1 MSHSTPTGPSRSE
14 RSGRRARRSLA
25 SAAVLAAG
33 VLVLSACGGSG
44 FSDTGSQGSSGGAS
58 SGGGQLQVLIGS
70 SGQAETTAVTDAVA
84 AWSKESGTP
93 ARVSA
98 ASDLAQELS
107 QGFAAKTPPDVFY
120 VSSDLFNSYA
130 ASGALEPYG
139 DQLSNAGDFYPV
151 LKQAF
156 TRDGKLYCA
165 PKDFSTL
172 ALVINTDLWSKAGL
186 TDADIPTTWDQL
198 KTVSQKLTGN
208 GVVGLSTSAEYSRLG
223 AFMAEAGGG
232 LVKDGKAVA
241 DSQQNVEALQ
251 YVQSLESDGSFKFAK
266 DLGAGWGGEAF
277 GTGKAAM
284 TIEGNWLVGSMASD
298 YPNVKYKVVEL
309 PAGPAGKGTLT
320 FTNCWGVAADSKNKE
335 AAVKLVEDLTSS
347 DQQLSFAKSFGVMP
361 SLQSAAQ
368 PFQQEFPAQAAFL
381 AGASYATAVP
391 NQEGV
396 SDVITDLN
404 SQLEG
409 LGTGDPKAILQR
421 TQTNLEAALKSSGS

>member
-1 MSHSTPTGPSRSE
+1 MSDTTPTSPSRPQ
-14 RSGRRARRSLA
+14 RGGRTGRRSLA
-25 SAAVLAAG
+25 GAAVLAAG

-44 FSDTGSQGSSGGAS
+44 FDDTGSQGASGGES
-58 SGGGQLQVLIGS
+58 GGQLQVLIGS

-84 AWSKESGTP
+84 AWSEESGTP

-107 QGFAAKTPPDVFY
+107 QGFAAQTPPDVFY
-120 VSSDLFNSYA
+120 VSADLFNSYA

-139 DQLSNAGDFYPV
+139 DQLSGADDFYPV
-151 LKQAF
+151 LSEAF
-156 TRDGKLYCA
+156 TRDGQLYCA

-172 ALVINTDLWSKAGL
+172 ALVINTQLWQQAGL
-186 TDADIPTTWDQL
+186 TDADVPTTWDQL
-198 KTVSQKLTGN
+198 RTVAQRLTAN

-232 LVKDGKAVA
+232 LVTDGQATA
-241 DSQQNVEALQ
+241 DSAQNVEALQ
-251 YVQSLESDGSFKFAK
+251 YVQSLMADGSYRFAA

-298 YPNVKYKVVEL
+298 YPDVQYQVVEL

-320 FTNCWGVAADSKNKE
+320 FTNCWGIAADSQNKE
-335 AAVKLVEDLTSS
+335 AAVELVEDLTSS
-347 DQQLSFAKSFGVMP
+347 DQQLAFAKAFGVMP

-368 PFQQEFPAQAAFL
+368 PFSEEFPAQAAFL
-381 AGASYATAVP
+381 AGADYATAVP
-391 NQEGV
+391 NAEGV

-409 LGTGDPKAILQR
+409 LAGGDPQAILQR
-421 TQTNLEAALKSSGS
+421 TQANLEAALQSAGS

>member
-1 MSHSTPTGPSRSE
+1 MSESTSTRRP

-25 SAAVLAAG
+25 TCAVLAAG

-44 FSDTGSQGSSGGAS
+44 FSDTGSQGSSDGA

-130 ASGALEPYG
+130 ASGALEAYG
-139 DQLSNAGDFYPV
+139 DQLSNADDFYPV

-172 ALVINTDLWSKAGL
+172 ALVINTDLWTKAGL

-198 KTVSQKLTGN
+198 KTVAQKLTGN

-232 LVKDGKAVA
+232 LVKDGKATA
-241 DSQQNVEALQ
+241 DSAQNVEALK
-251 YVQSLESDGSFKFAK
+251 YVQSLMADGSYKFAA

-298 YPNVKYKVVEL
+298 YPDVEYEVVEL

-347 DQQLSFAKSFGVMP
+347 DQQLSFAKAFGVMP

-409 LGTGDPKAILQR
+409 LANGDPQAILQR
-421 TQTNLEAALKSSGS
+421 TQTNLETALKSSGS

>member
-1 MSHSTPTGPSRSE
+1 MSRTRSL
-14 RSGRRARRSLA
+14 AVAASLA
-25 SAAVLAAG
+25 SATL
-33 VLVLSACGGSG
+33 LLSACGGSG
-44 FSDTGSQGSSGGAS
+44 FDDAPAAGGGSGSAGT
-58 SGGGQLQVLIGS
+58 GQLQVLIGS
-70 SGQAETTAVTDAVA
+70 SGQAETTAVTDAVE
-84 AWSKESGTP
+84 AWSSESGT
-93 ARVSA
+93 AATVTA
-98 ASDLAQELS
+98 ASDLNQELS

-120 VSSDLFNSYA
+120 VSADLFNSYA

-139 DQLSNAGDFYPV
+139 DQLSNADDFYPV
-151 LKQAF
+151 LTEAF
-156 TRDGKLYCA
+156 TRDGELYCA

-172 ALVINTDLWSKAGL
+172 ALVINTDLWTQAGL
-186 TDADIPTTWDQL
+186 TDADVPTTWDQL
-198 KTVSQKLTGN
+198 RAVAQRLTAN
-208 GVVGLSTSAEYSRLG
+208 GVTGLSTSAEYSRLG

-232 LVKDGKAVA
+232 LVTDGEATA

-251 YVQSLESDGSFKFAK
+251 YVQSLMADGSYAFAA

-284 TIEGNWLVGSMASD
+284 TIEGNWLVGAMASD
-298 YPNVKYKVVEL
+298 YPDVEYEVVEL

-320 FTNCWGVAADSKNKE
+320 FTNCWGVAADSQNKE
-335 AAVKLVEDLTSS
+335 EAVELVESLTSS
-347 DQQLSFAKSFGVMP
+347 DQQLAFAKGFGVMP

-368 PFQQEFPAQAAFL
+368 PFSQEFPAQAAFL
-381 AGASYATAVP
+381 AGADYATAVP

-409 LGTGDPKAILQR
+409 LETGDPQAVLQR